1 MIDEKQRKAAD
12 AQFKKE
18 ERATEGAKAM
28 SEHKAEGEPKVRR
41 SAPRLRV

>member
-1 MIDEKQRKAAD
+1 MTMIDEKQRKAAE

-28 SEHKAEGEPKVRR
+28 SESVRPTR
-41 SAPRLRV
+41 H

>member
-1 MIDEKQRKAAD
+1 MIDEKRRKAAD

-18 ERATEGAKAM
+18 ERATEGARPCPNTK
-28 SEHKAEGEPKVRR
+28 PKVRR